1 MLAIV
6 ESKIRSDMLLKVLT
20 IISLVCITTAL
31 AKCKLVVYNEENH
44 KGFHET
50 LHESKLVSSIEIKS
64 FHVHGHCRWSMG
76 KVVKVK

>member
-1 MLAIV
+1 MLLIV
-6 ESKIRSDMLLKVLT
+6 ASKISQDMLLKVFA
-20 IISLVCITTAL
+20 IFSLVCITTAL

-64 FHVHGHCRWSMG
+64 FHVHGHCKWEMNRIVAG
-76 KVVKVK
+76 K